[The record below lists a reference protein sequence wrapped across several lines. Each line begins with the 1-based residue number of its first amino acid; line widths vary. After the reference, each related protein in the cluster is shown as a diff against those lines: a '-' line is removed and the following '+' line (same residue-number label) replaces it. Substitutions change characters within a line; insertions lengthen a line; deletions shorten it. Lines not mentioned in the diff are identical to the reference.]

1 MQLLTSSFAA
11 YAFAKLEFKG
21 RNALFLGYVAT
32 IAMPWQVY
40 MVPQFMMMRSF
51 GLNNTHLAIICLQ
64 AFSAFGVFLMRQFY
78 MGVPDELCEAA
89 RIDGMNEYKIWALI
103 MLPLSKPALST
114 LTIFTFVNTW
124 NDFLGPLLYLT
135 KMELKTVQIG
145 LRMFISQYSS
155 EYGLIMAASV
165 VALFRCSSSS
175 WHCRVLCPRVALWR
189 RVGNDKI
196 QYFNRRKSV
205 SSMTECHRW
214 LCCPA
219 GDSGTSLVAGVVAQ
233 SFLFN
238 LRWDME
244 QTQEPVVFDGDI
256 DWLHQPGDDSEW
268 VFAFNRMRYWIC
280 LGQAYAHSGDE
291 RYARTFASQLCHWIR
306 TVRRDDPACA
316 KAWRSI
322 EAGLRMEYWTKAMQ
336 YFSDSP
342 AITDEVMTCYLTS
355 VADHAEFLSSV
366 WGSYH
371 LMSNWGVLENH
382 GLFLASLALEDSELS
397 RRYTAEALRRLAL
410 EIDIQVYDDGM
421 QWEQSPMYHNE
432 VTHCYLD
439 VVLLSHRLGLKLP
452 PIIEEKTHLMS
463 SRRPRLAERRWHSA
477 DDGDSD
483 RIDQRDIIT
492 KAAYIFSDRQLKAA
506 GYEHLDFDSVW
517 DLGFEAIEAY
527 DRLARSE
534 KPQGLCV
541 LGESGNAF
549 YHHNGLYVRFHCGT
563 LGAGHGH
570 SDKLHLDLFANGEDI
585 LIDPGR
591 YTYVDKP
598 ERYEFKDS
606 TAHNTTTVDNL
617 NFTICTDSWECSKL
631 SAPIG
636 FKAVEKRALVALQGS
651 HQGYLDRN
659 VLPRRT
665 ITILSER
672 LILVSDV
679 FIAQGEHSYQSHW
692 HFNDSGAVHITDGE
706 RTFPAP
712 RTVSSSNSL
721 AHPVKRTIKETRLSR
736 RYNEAVDN
744 KTLSWRWRPTALL
757 CTH

>member
-1 MQLLTSSFAA
+1 MT
-11 YAFAKLEFKG
+11 
-21 RNALFLGYVAT
+21 
-32 IAMPWQVY
+32 
-40 MVPQFMMMRSF
+40 RS
-51 GLNNTHLAIICLQ
+51 
-64 AFSAFGVFLMRQFY
+64 
-78 MGVPDELCEAA
+78 E
-89 RIDGMNEYKIWALI
+89 
-103 MLPLSKPALST
+103 
-114 LTIFTFVNTW
+114 
-124 NDFLGPLLYLT
+124 
-135 KMELKTVQIG
+135 
-145 LRMFISQYSS
+145 
-155 EYGLIMAASV
+155 
-165 VALFRCSSSS
+165 
-175 WHCRVLCPRVALWR
+175 
-189 RVGNDKI
+189 
-196 QYFNRRKSV
+196 YFNRRRI
-205 SSMTECHRW
+205 CFIDDRNAI
-214 LCCPA
+214 A
-219 GDSGTSLVAGVVAQ
+219 GYVARQAEADLRHVVEVAEGVVAQ

-452 PIIEEKTHLMS
+452 PIIEEKTHLMC
-463 SRRPRLAERRWHSA
+463 RAALVWQKEDGTQPTM
-477 DDGDSD
+477 GDSD

-665 ITILSER
+665 ITILNER

-692 HFNDSGAVHITDGE
+692 HFNDSGAVHITDG
-706 RTFPAP
+706 RTYFSSAKNSVELQS
-712 RTVSSSNSL
+712 VS
-721 AHPVKRTIKETRLSR
+721 AHAVKRTIKETRLSR

-744 KTLSWRWRPTALL
+744 KTLVVEMETNGFASLHTLIAINTPDSFEAATIEKIPVFSNFKQIQFSDDMIEAVKIQHKGSAFLVVLAHQEWASPTDTFNADGCIGFGSLVVFDRATGEKEIGTRLL
-757 CTH
+757 C